1 MLVKPGLGVAGQFSG
16 TASVGLVSVFHSLVI
31 ISVITH
37 SESLES
43 TLVGP
48 TSLCLMDNAGGGLQT
63 GLD

>member
-1 MLVKPGLGVAGQFSG
+1 MAGQFSG